1 MKRNESTLANA
12 ASRRLVLFAA
22 LLVGLP
28 LFAACGGD
36 GNQPQV
42 PSQQLE
48 IRLTEN
54 AIEMPESI
62 EPGPVELQ
70 VVNETD
76 APRKL
81 GIEGPIGSEELEQ
94 VQPGQ
99 KASLELVL
107 DPGTYRVY
115 SPGEVREV
123 QTALRV
129 SEG

>member
-1 MKRNESTLANA
+1 MKRNESKLVNA
-12 ASRRLVLFAA
+12 ASWRLLLFAA

-28 LFAACGGD
+28 FFAACGGD
-36 GNQPQV
+36 DEAQV
-42 PSQQLE
+42 PSQTLE
-48 IRLTEN
+48 VRLTEN
-54 AIEMPESI
+54 AIEMPASAT
-62 EPGPVELQ
+62 PGPVELQ

-76 APRKL
+76 TPRKL
-81 GIEGPIGSEELEQ
+81 GIEGPIGSEEMEQ
-94 VQPGQ
+94 LQPGQ

-115 SPGEVREV
+115 SPGHSREV

>member
-1 MKRNESTLANA
+1 MRRNESKLASA
-12 ASRRLVLFAA
+12 ASWRLFLFAA

-28 LFAACGGD
+28 FFAACGGD
-36 GNQPQV
+36 DESEV
-42 PSQQLE
+42 PSQQVE

-54 AIEMPESI
+54 AIEMPATVA
-62 EPGPVELQ
+62 PGPVELQ

-76 APRKL
+76 TPRKL

-99 KASLELVL
+99 RASLELVL

-115 SPGEVREV
+115 SPGDSREV

-129 SEG
+129 GEG